1 MNDGSRSQPVG
12 DTRGEWCWGV
22 GEEAIIIGIARQ
34 KNGKQN
40 RTWWWMWLNMYAEQK
55 QLNIYPRL
63 M

>member
-1 MNDGSRSQPVG
+1 VLGG
-12 DTRGEWCWGV
+12 